1 MKIAALIRNFERRSA
16 RLPRPQLRTDS
27 VSFDIVKYDSAR
39 TFLAR
44 ASGWL
49 LKAEADN
56 NLILSIARRSD
67 ASDEADD
74 DSLFATIESEGY
86 IVGCLFRT
94 PPYKLGLTR
103 GPLKAI
109 PVLAEAV
116 GEQYE
121 TLPGVLGPR
130 EEARYFARTWCGPRA
145 LSFRPVMDQRIY
157 ALEELVEPDSWP
169 AGSLRMA
176 TESDYELII
185 DWLRHFFEETRM
197 PVRNAEDIASRL
209 VPAGEMSLWIADG
222 VEVSMA
228 GITGRTPH
236 GARIGFVYTPPDY
249 RKRGYA
255 TAVTAALTR
264 SVLAEGRLR
273 CYLFTDAS
281 NPTSNRIYQ
290 NLG

>member
-1 MKIAALIRNFERRSA
+1 M
-16 RLPRPQLRTDS
+16 
-27 VSFDIVKYDSAR
+27 SFDIVTHDSPRA
-39 TFLAR
+39 FLAR

-49 LKAEADN
+49 LKAEAEN
-56 NLILSIARRSD
+56 NLILSIAGRSESSND
-67 ASDEADD
+67 TAS

-86 IVGCLFRT
+86 VVGCLFRT
-94 PPYKLGLTR
+94 PPYKLGLTSV
-103 GPLKAI
+103 PLKAI

-116 GEQYE
+116 SEHYE
-121 TLPGVLGPR
+121 TLPGILGPR

-169 AGSLRMA
+169 EGSVRTA
-176 TESDYELII
+176 TESDHDLII

-197 PVRNAEDIASRL
+197 PVRNAEDVASRL
-209 VPAGEMSLWIADG
+209 VPAGEMSLWIAGG

-228 GITGRTPH
+228 GITGWTPH

-264 SVLAEGRLR
+264 RVLAEGRLQ
-273 CYLFTDAS
+273 CFLFTDAS
-281 NPTSNRIYQ
+281 NSTSNRIYQ
-290 NLG
+290 TLGYRAVGDVVDYQFF